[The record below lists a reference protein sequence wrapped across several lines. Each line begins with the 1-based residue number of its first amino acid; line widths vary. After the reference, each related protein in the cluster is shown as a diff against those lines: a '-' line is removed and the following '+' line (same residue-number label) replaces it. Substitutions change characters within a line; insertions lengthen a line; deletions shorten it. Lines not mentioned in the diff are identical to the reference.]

1 MSKTSTAKYANIRLP
16 SEEEDQQ
23 IMQAAN
29 SDPDALP
36 LTDEQLDAMLP
47 AQVILGRLKA
57 QRKKVLVP
65 VRYSPEVIA
74 YFKATGQGWQTR
86 MDEVLREYVNSHK

>member
-1 MSKTSTAKYANIRLP
+1 MSKTPTSKYANIRLP
-16 SEEEDQQ
+16 SEEEDQR
-23 IMQAAN
+23 IRDAAN
-29 SDPDALP
+29 SDSDALP
-36 LTDEQLDAMLP
+36 LTDEQLNAMLP
-47 AQVILGRLKA
+47 AQSVLGRPKA
-57 QRKKVLVP
+57 QHKKVLVS

>member
-1 MSKTSTAKYANIRLP
+1 MSKTSTAKCINIRLP
-16 SEEEDQQ
+16 SEAEDRR
-23 IMQAAN
+23 ITEAAN

-47 AQVILGRLKA
+47 AQSILKA
-57 QRKKVLVP
+57 QHKKVLISMH
-65 VRYSPEVIA
+65 YSPEVVD

-86 MDEVLREYVNSHK
+86 MDEVLREYVNLHK